1 MIVSNRILHAEK
13 KKKKKKKS
21 QKSFWTCLKHP
32 SKIEITATATEI
44 WKIPDQNPI

>member
-1 MIVSNRILHAEK
+1 MIVSNRILNAEK

-21 QKSFWTCLKHP
+21 QKSFRTCLKHP